1 MRSEGPGPSGRTLR
15 HRGMHACR
23 HDAEVRVRVRVKVRA
38 RVRFRV
44 RAIRSNSAARGHAC
58 MVLVYCVRQ
67 GGMLPS
73 RGSCVCTCTCMHVCA
88 CVHVHACMCG
98 ALYKFVCPPPYAPL
112 PMALSLC
119 PPPCGARSLSSC
131 MCGALSLWLSPSGAR
146 SLSSCGSNSPPAVYR
161 LSIGSRPLQ
170 VKDMSAR
177 CARSRTPHPA
187 SAGEPSPG
195 GSFAGVSHAVE
206 SVADHCGKMSLIRSG
221 FVCSRCHRARESMRE
236 VRA

>member
-1 MRSEGPGPSGRTLR
+1 MHGIGVLCAPGRHATLAWLMRM
-15 HRGMHACR
+15 HMHMHACMCM
-23 HDAEVRVRVRVKVRA
+23 RA
-38 RVRFRV
+38 
-44 RAIRSNSAARGHAC
+44 
-58 MVLVYCVRQ
+58 
-67 GGMLPS
+67 
-73 RGSCVCTCTCMHVCA
+73 CA
-88 CVHVHACMCG
+88 CVHVWSSLQVCM
-98 ALYKFVCPPPYAPL
+98 PP
-112 PMALSLC
+112 SLC
-119 PPPCGARSLSSC
+119 PPPYGSLPMPPSLWRSPLSSC